1 MLAKL
6 SAPSWMISALPSGP
20 LRSALVKALVVVT
33 SLAEPSDRTCND
45 VRSPLAGWLVWPG
58 TCRCPPAELK
68 LPGAPPLGAT
78 ESASHLPTE
87 WMCSPWNPG
96 DRMPPAMVST
106 VTVA

>member
-6 SAPSWMISALPSGP
+6 SAPSWMISAAPSGP
-20 LRSALVKALVVVT
+20 VRSALVKASVVVT
-33 SLAEPSDRTCND
+33 SLADPSDRTSSD
-45 VRSPLAGWLVWPG
+45 VRSPLAGWPVCPG

-78 ESASHLPTE
+78 ESASHFPTE
-87 WMCSPWNPG
+87 WMCRPWKPG
-96 DRMPPAMVST
+96 ARMPPLTVST